1 MMMADRPRRAGSEPT
16 MSSDDQEKFQE
27 AIRRIDAANAG
38 DPKGEAILY
47 AMRMTGW
54 LDRLDPKASTA
65 LRLAARAQH
74 VRRWE
79 IPRSTYP
86 MTRAG
91 YIRWRTDLGR
101 FHAEVAGQILRAVG
115 YDNPTVERVRSLLR
129 KENLKEDAETQTLED
144 VICLVFLENYFA
156 EFARDKDE
164 AKLMEILRKTWRKMS
179 PRGHAATLTIPL
191 AGDAAALVEKA
202 LAAD

>member
-1 MMMADRPRRAGSEPT
+1 MIMATTGRGKGEPE
-16 MSSDDQEKFQE
+16 MSTTEDGKFRE
-27 AIRRIDAANAG
+27 AIRLIDAANAG
-38 DPKGEAILY
+38 DPKGEAIIY

-54 LDRLDPKASTA
+54 LDRLDPAASTA

-79 IPRSTYP
+79 VPRSTYP

-101 FHAEVAGQILRAVG
+101 FHAEVAGEILRAVG
-115 YDNPTVERVRSLLR
+115 YDDPTVGRVQSLLR

-156 EFARDKDE
+156 QFARDKDE
-164 AKLMEILRKTWRKMS
+164 AKLVDILRKTWRKMS
-179 PRGHAATLTIPL
+179 PRGHAAALTIPL
-191 AGDAAALVEKA
+191 PVDVAGLVKRA
-202 LAAD
+202 LAADE